1 MNHFYSS
8 QNCDVTVFY
17 VILEFHEFYHFYI
30 LGKGKVTQGYL
41 QLVTFFMKKLKN
53 SKIFNNILH
62 FPFPTSATQTLKF
75 IESAV
80 RPLALPD
87 YEKLTQ

>member
-1 MNHFYSS
+1 
-8 QNCDVTVFY
+8 
-17 VILEFHEFYHFYI
+17 
-30 LGKGKVTQGYL
+30 
-41 QLVTFFMKKLKN
+41 MKKLKN

-80 RPLALPD
+80 GPLALPD

>member
-1 MNHFYSS
+1 MTFF
-8 QNCDVTVFY
+8 VL
-17 VILEFHEFYHFYI
+17 LEFRKFYHFYI
-30 LGKGKVTQGYL
+30 LVKSKVTQGYLL